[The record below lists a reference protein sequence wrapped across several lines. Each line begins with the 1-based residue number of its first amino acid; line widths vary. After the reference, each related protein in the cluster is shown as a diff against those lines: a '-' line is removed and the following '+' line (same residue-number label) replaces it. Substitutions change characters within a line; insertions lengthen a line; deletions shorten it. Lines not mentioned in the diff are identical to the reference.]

1 MVAWEIIREELSKPS
16 IFKGKESLA
25 PEFLPD
31 KLPHREAQL
40 RELVSNFR
48 HLVTCPGSFS
58 QRVLIVGSTGT
69 GKTATARIFGRD
81 FTRLARQQG
90 INIRYVHINCHR
102 NRQLYNVVLDIARQL
117 NVPLPSRGLSVW
129 EMYTAILSHLDET
142 DVYTIITLDEF
153 DYFARI
159 AGKDAVYFLVRTY
172 DDYAD
177 MIKRLNFIFITKST
191 ASLTLLD
198 SATESYL
205 LKHIIK
211 FNPYTSDELYDIL
224 LYRAKQAFYED
235 VVDEDVLR
243 YIADIVGIDK
253 GGDGNARLALEILM
267 LAGEAAE
274 KEDSMKVN
282 VEHVRKAV
290 SVVSSDI
297 VNISEAI
304 YYLPLHELI
313 LLWATIRV
321 LRRSEQ
327 PYVKIG
333 DIEKEYIMLCETLG
347 EQPRRHTQVYEYAM
361 NLKRASIVDAR
372 TSGKGQRGRTTL
384 LSIRFGPLDVLEKFV
399 EDLVV
404 KKLEGGRVGS
414 GRRS

>member
-48 HLVTCPGSFS
+48 HLVTSPGSFS

-69 GKTATARIFGRD
+69 GKTATARVFGRD
-81 FTRLARQQG
+81 FTRLARQRG

-117 NVPLPSRGLSVW
+117 SVPLPSRGLSVW

-211 FNPYTSDELYDIL
+211 FNPYTSDELFDIL
-224 LYRAKQAFYED
+224 TYRAKQAFYED

-274 KEDSMKVN
+274 KEDSVKVTI
-282 VEHVRKAV
+282 EHVRKAV

-297 VNISEAI
+297 INISEAM
-304 YYLPLHELI
+304 YYLPPHELI
-313 LLWATIRV
+313 LLWATVRV
-321 LRRSEQ
+321 LRKSGQ

-333 DIEKEYIMLCETLG
+333 DVEKEYVMLCETLG
-347 EQPRRHTQVYEYAM
+347 KQPRKHTQVYEYVM
-361 NLKRASIVDAR
+361 NLKRASIIDAR

-384 LSIRFGPLDVLEKFV
+384 LSIRFGPLDVLEKFIK
-399 EDLVV
+399 DLVT
-404 KKLEGGRVGS
+404 KKLRGEGVGS
-414 GRRS
+414 R